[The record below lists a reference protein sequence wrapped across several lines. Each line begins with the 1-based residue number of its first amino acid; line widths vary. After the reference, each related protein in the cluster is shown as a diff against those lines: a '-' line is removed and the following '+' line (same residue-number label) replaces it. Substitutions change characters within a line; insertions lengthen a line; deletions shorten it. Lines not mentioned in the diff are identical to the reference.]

1 MGSISSPFGFY
12 SEQMQKRG
20 MIMKFSSLHTHTT
33 YSDGKGSIRENI
45 ESAIRK
51 NFVSLGISDHSY
63 TACDESY
70 CMMLSDY
77 DDYEREV
84 KELKKEYEGR
94 MPLFLGLEKDY
105 YSDVDKERYDY
116 IISSVHYI
124 IKDGICYPID
134 HTKDQQEMCIRDSF
148 GGNVL
153 DMAKCYYSMVVEAAE
168 KCRPDIIGHFDVLN
182 KFGVMPENDEAYRKI
197 VLEAA
202 REAAKY
208 TRFFEVN
215 TGAISRGYRTIPY
228 PSDYVLEELNSLGV
242 PLVLTSDC
250 HHPDNLDFAY
260 DVAVPIIKNSG
271 YTKIYNLT
279 ENGFKEFDL

>member
-1 MGSISSPFGFY
+1 M
-12 SEQMQKRG
+12 K
-20 MIMKFSSLHTHTT
+20 KFSSLHTHTT
-33 YSDGKGSIRENI
+33 YSDGKGSVRENI

-70 CMMLSDY
+70 CMMKSDY
-77 DDYEREV
+77 PAYEREV

-94 MPLFLGLEKDY
+94 IPVFLGLEKDY
-105 YSDVDKERYDY
+105 FSDCDRERYDY

-124 IKDGICYPID
+124 IKDGVHPID
-134 HTKDQQEMCIRDSF
+134 HSKAQQEVCIRDAF

-153 DMAKCYYSMVVEAAE
+153 DMAKWYYDMVVEAAE
-168 KCRPDIIGHFDVLN
+168 KSKPDIIGHFDVIN
-182 KFGVMPENDEAYRKI
+182 KFGVMPEDDEAYKKI

-215 TGAISRGYRTIPY
+215 TGAISRGYRSIPY
-228 PSDYVLEELNSLGV
+228 PSDYVLSELNSLGV
-242 PLVLTSDC
+242 GIVLTSDC
-250 HHPDNLDFAY
+250 HHPDNLDCAY
-260 DVAVPIIKNSG
+260 DEAINIIKASG
-271 YTKIYNLT
+271 YKSIYNLT
-279 ENGFKEFDL
+279 PDGFLEFEI